1 MKVTGFSFIKN
12 AIKYD
17 YPVLEAITSILPLC
31 DEFVV
36 AVGNCDDGTR
46 ELIENIDPKIRIIDT
61 IWDESLK
68 TGGSVLADET
78 NKAFKEISKD
88 TDWCFYIQGDEAL
101 HEDFIPTVKEAMLKY
116 KDDKNVDGLLF
127 KYKHF
132 YGSYDYIGSSTK
144 WYRHEIRVI
153 KNNPEIYSYR
163 DAQGFRKG
171 DNEKLRVKPIN
182 AFIYHYGW
190 VRPPEKMMAK
200 QSNFSS
206 LYNNGTPSIE
216 GAEFDYSE
224 IDSLALF
231 DGSHPKVMQ
240 NRIQK
245 KNWKFDQDISIKNY
259 SLKEK
264 VKQFVMKLT
273 GGYII
278 GEYKNYIKI

>member
-1 MKVTGFSFIKN
+1 MKISGFSFIKN

-17 YPVLEAITSILPLC
+17 YPVVEAITSILPLC

-61 IWDESLK
+61 IWDETLK

-78 NKAFKEISKD
+78 NKAFKEIAKD
-88 TDWCFYIQGDEAL
+88 SNWCFYIQGDEAL
-101 HEDFIPTVKEAMLKY
+101 HEDYIPTVKQAMLKY
-116 KDDKNVDGLLF
+116 KDDNQVDGLLF
-127 KYKHF
+127 NYKHF
-132 YGSYDYIGSSTK
+132 YGSYDYVGASTK

-171 DNEKLRVKPIN
+171 DNQKLKVKAVD

-200 QSNFSS
+200 QSSFST
-206 LYNNGTPSIE
+206 LYNNGTPTIE
-216 GAEFDYSE
+216 GAKFDYSE
-224 IDSLALF
+224 IDSLSLF
-231 DGSHPKVMQ
+231 EGTHPKVIHS
-240 NRIQK
+240 RIAG
-245 KNWKFDQDISIKNY
+245 KNWSFDQDISITNY
-259 SLKEK
+259 SFKEK